1 LAIEE
6 NARKLW
12 KRIHDKLWLG
22 LGAEV
27 YVVKKRKMLP
37 PRIEPYLSAP
47 YRIIGRTFPFDTSHT

>member
-12 KRIHDKLWLG
+12 KRIHDKL
-22 LGAEV
+22 
-27 YVVKKRKMLP
+27 P
-37 PRIEPYLSAP
+37 PRIKPYLSAP